1 MTSTQ
6 RKIIQARNQLIRHL
20 IIGALMGI
28 AASLALFL
36 PLVLQ

>member
-20 IIGALMGI
+20 IMGACMGFVI
-28 AASLALFL
+28 SAALFL